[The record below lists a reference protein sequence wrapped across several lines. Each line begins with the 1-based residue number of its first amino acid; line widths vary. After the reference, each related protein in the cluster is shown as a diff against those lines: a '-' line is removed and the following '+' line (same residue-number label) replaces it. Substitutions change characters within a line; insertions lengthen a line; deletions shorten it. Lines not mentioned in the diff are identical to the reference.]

1 MHYIVF
7 PELKKWHDAKADC
20 ERRGFYF
27 AKIRNKAENDLLVE
41 AIQRVYNG
49 DRHDK
54 KFHHENWV
62 SNFIYVVETP
72 ALFFEAVT
80 GY

>member
-1 MHYIVF
+1 MAQNVGVKLSKKISVPVHYIVF
-7 PELKKWHDAKADC
+7 PELKKWHEAKADC

-41 AIQRVYNG
+41 AINRVYDG
-49 DRHDK
+49 VRHDK

-62 SNFIYVVETP
+62 I
-72 ALFFEAVT
+72 
-80 GY
+80 